1 MPGHKVWLNGTVFDD
16 FFHLPAGAVC
26 GRLSRTFFEG
36 DIFMGEIRKADG
48 RRTPAWRNF
57 LWVVFHAPENSLEGL
72 SEVSVELSSLL
83 ACCRFSVTF

>member
-1 MPGHKVWLNGTVFDD
+1 
-16 FFHLPAGAVC
+16 
-26 GRLSRTFFEG
+26 
-36 DIFMGEIRKADG
+36 MGEIRKADG